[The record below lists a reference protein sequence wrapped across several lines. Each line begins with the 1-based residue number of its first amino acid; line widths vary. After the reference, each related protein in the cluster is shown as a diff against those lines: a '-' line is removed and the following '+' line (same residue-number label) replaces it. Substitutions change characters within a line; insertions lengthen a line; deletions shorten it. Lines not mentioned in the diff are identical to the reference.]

1 MAISEQQLNEVLAT
15 VIDGYKMKGSISTDA
30 FFDVLEKL
38 DLTPEQLDYANKTV
52 SGDSNRGRGSKR
64 SGIV

>member
-1 MAISEQQLNEVLAT
+1 MTTSEQQLNEVLAT

-38 DLTPEQLDYANKTV
+38 DLTPEQLDYQT
-52 SGDSNRGRGSKR
+52 KR
-64 SGIV
+64 